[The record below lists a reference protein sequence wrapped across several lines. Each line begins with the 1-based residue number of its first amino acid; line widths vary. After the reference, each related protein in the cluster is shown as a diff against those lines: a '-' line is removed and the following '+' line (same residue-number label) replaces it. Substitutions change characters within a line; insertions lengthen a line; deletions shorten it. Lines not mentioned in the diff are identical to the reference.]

1 MKHQL
6 MEPSDPHS
14 CRAKDDVPGS
24 CWLCDGGLACCK
36 VCGLAESQLDD
47 NPECSGVCNDQSS

>member
-1 MKHQL
+1 MTDHIL
-6 MEPSDPHS
+6 MSPKDPHIHRES
-14 CRAKDDVPGS
+14 Y

-47 NPECSGVCNDQSS
+47 QPECKGREEC